1 MKFLSFIALASMAMA
16 APSNKKRA
24 DALDV
29 TIEQVGN
36 TEVRAIIRNNGV
48 SNLKVLKTGTI
59 LDSSATEKVQVFQNN
74 EEVPFDGLRVL
85 VSTENLDEDAFRTI
99 AAGTSIEVTFD
110 IAELHDLAAG
120 GSFDIVSAGV
130 LPTAEADSTTIT
142 GAIAFASNPT
152 IASVDGVQASAVREA
167 HINKRFAVQSDC
179 TGTRLTTINNA
190 ISVCRTLASAA
201 QSAANSDNARMVD
214 FFKSSS
220 SSTKSTVSQ
229 VFSRIASACGSTSS
243 GQRTYCSDV
252 YGACSGGVIAYTLP
266 SQSYMAYC
274 PYFFNSMPLR
284 GSGCYSQ
291 AQGNTVVHEATHLT
305 QIKGTSDYG
314 GYGYNFVKGLTA
326 AQNLN
331 HADTYTLFAQSIAA
345 GC

>member
-1 MKFLSFIALASMAMA
+1 M
-16 APSNKKRA
+16 
-24 DALDV
+24 
-29 TIEQVGN
+29 
-36 TEVRAIIRNNGV
+36 
-48 SNLKVLKTGTI
+48 
-59 LDSSATEKVQVFQNN
+59 
-74 EEVPFDGLRVL
+74 
-85 VSTENLDEDAFRTI
+85 STENLGEDAFRTI
-99 AAGTSIEVTFD
+99 AAGSSIEVTFD

-120 GSFDIVSAGV
+120 GTFDIVSAGV
-130 LPTAEADSTTIT
+130 LPTAESDSTTIT
-142 GAIAFASNPT
+142 GAVAFASEPT
-152 IASVDGVQASAVREA
+152 VASVDGAEAAAVREA
-167 HINKRFAVQSDC
+167 HVAKRFAVQSDC

-190 ISVCRTLASAA
+190 ISVCRTLANAA
-201 QSAANSDNARMVD
+201 ASAANSDNARMVD

-220 SSTKSTVSQ
+220 AATKSTVST

-266 SQSYMAYC
+266 SQSYIAYC
-274 PYFFNSMPLR
+274 PTFFNSMPLR

-305 QIKGTSDYG
+305 QVKGTSDYG
-314 GYGYNFVKGLTA
+314 GYGYNFLKGLTA